1 MAINFSHLS
10 QKLKKFSFFDS
21 FKHASVYFSGTV
33 LVQGL
38 GIISMPVLTYFLSEQ
53 EYGITSVYISYTLIA
68 SILLSCNLEW
78 AISRY
83 FLEPEADKKGFI
95 STIFVGVTMFFVI
108 SSVFIYY
115 FRVPISACINLPEE
129 SIFWLLLYTYTNI
142 IWFIYVNICIVEKKS
157 KEITLSMV
165 LVQYGKFGLAVLGIW
180 YFQSL
185 NKEGYLAKIIAEF
198 LVNALAMF
206 VFLYLIWP
214 YFDRKSISWK
224 HLRYAMYYSI
234 PLVPYALGGQIL
246 SSFDQWYINSELGH
260 EQAGYYSFAY
270 KIGLLMN
277 GLLIALHNASV
288 VHYTKMMDE
297 KDDAAISSQVY
308 SIHKMTLLAGF
319 FLILFSVDIGTLLA
333 AKASFRNSLTIVPI
347 IVGGYIFYGIAM
359 LYSRVFNY
367 NKTNIYLTVILLSAG
382 VLNVF
387 LNMAYIPTYGYK
399 AAAYTTLISYIFM
412 ALVSWITS
420 TFWLK
425 MPELPLLKI
434 LGSLMPMVILTLFFY
449 QLGWDSVGMNAG
461 IITIKIL
468 AFALFGILLFYNT
481 IQRIIFKS

>member
-38 GIISMPVLTYFLSEQ
+38 GIISMPVLTYFLSED
-53 EYGITSVYISYTLIA
+53 EYGITNVYMSYTLVA
-68 SILLSCNLEW
+68 SVLLSCNLEW
-78 AISRY
+78 GISRY
-83 FLEPEADKKGFI
+83 FLEPNADKKGFM
-95 STIFVGVTMFFVI
+95 STIFAGITVFFFIFALIIYNFRAPI
-108 SSVFIYY
+108 SSYV
-115 FRVPISACINLPEE
+115 NLPEQL
-129 SIFWLLLYTYTNI
+129 IIWLLLYTFTNI
-142 IWFIYVNICIVEKKS
+142 IWFAYVQLCIVEKKS
-157 KEITLSMV
+157 KEMTFAMV

-180 YFQSL
+180 YFQTIG
-185 NKEGYLAKIIAEF
+185 KEGYMAKIIAEF
-198 LVNALAMF
+198 IVNALAMF
-206 VFLYLIWP
+206 VFLWIIWP
-214 YFDRKSISWK
+214 YFDRKTISWR
-224 HLRYAMYYSI
+224 HLRYAMFYSI
-234 PLVPYALGGQIL
+234 PLVPYALGGQVL

-288 VHYTKMMDE
+288 VQYTRMMDE
-297 KDDAAISSQVY
+297 KDNAAISSQVY
-308 SIHKMTLLAGF
+308 SIHKMTILAGF

-347 IVGGYIFYGIAM
+347 IVGGYIFYGVAL

-367 NKTNIYLTVILLSAG
+367 KKTNIYLTIILLSAG
-382 VLNVF
+382 VINIF

-399 AAAYTTLISYIFM
+399 AAAYTTLVSYIFM
-412 ALVSWITS
+412 ALLSWITS

-434 LGSLMPMVILTLFFY
+434 LGSLLPLVILTMLFY
-449 QLGWDSVGMNAG
+449 QLGWDSVGMNFG
-461 IITIKIL
+461 IIAIKL
-468 AFALFGILLFYNT
+468 LVFALFGILLFYKT